1 MVEDAGGDAVAA
13 DARDVNTQLQAEM
26 IKQQRKTNALLRA
39 RTQTVSASLAPAR
52 TRTRLVQQ
60 QQHHARSGGSHLKN
74 ETPPIT
80 ELNQQRASMNSPAL
94 ATPCPLACPTR
105 YEVWRP
111 ALELVLEPVLVA
123 VQPRACPEH
132 YTPPLPRR
140 QGQLRRVDR
149 RNHQVLQ
156 LNDWAAHMRLAH
168 SYSEPIYVVTM
179 RAHILLW
186 QCGAAEAGGRS
197 FEVDHLSHM
206 GKCDLYY
213 HHITVRKY
221 HKRA

>member
-1 MVEDAGGDAVAA
+1 
-13 DARDVNTQLQAEM
+13 M
-26 IKQQRKTNALLRA
+26 IKQQRKTNVLLRA

-52 TRTRLVQQ
+52 TRTRPVQQ
-60 QQHHARSGGSHLKN
+60 QQHHARSGCSRLKS

-80 ELNQQRASMNSPAL
+80 ELSQERSSMQRPAL
-94 ATPCPLACPTR
+94 ATPCPLALRSAAACTR
-105 YEVWRP
+105 TGTGTRARSRP
-111 ALELVLEPVLVA
+111 A
-123 VQPRACPEH
+123 PRACPEH

-149 RNHQVLQ
+149 RNRQVLQ

-168 SYSEPIYVVTM
+168 SYSEPKYVVTM
-179 RAHILLW
+179 RGTYC
-186 QCGAAEAGGRS
+186 CGSAEAGGRS

-206 GKCDLYY
+206 GKCDLYH

-221 HKRA
+221 HKERDATGVDITNLA